1 MVETMTDFLEV
12 AIHYILYLRNLY
24 PRDTFS
30 KKKMYG
36 VPVWQNR
43 HPGVRGYVA
52 GLVGAAQRE
61 MKRVSLSDERSE
73 NQSEWSE
80 NELSERN
87 EMAPRA
93 NTSEAISLE
102 AVVGR
107 PRIPRAQRE
116 CLFESAV
123 GRASISASLSEA
135 KRRRRLERGAIE
147 RSEE

>member
-61 MKRVSLSDERSE
+61 MKRVSPSDERSE
-73 NQSEWSE
+73 NQSERS
-80 NELSERN
+80 
-87 EMAPRA
+87 EMAPHA
-93 NTSEAISLE
+93 NTSEASSLE
-102 AVVGR
+102 DVVGR

-116 CLFESAV
+116 YVPSPPWG
-123 GRASISASLSEA
+123 GRASVL
-135 KRRRRLERGAIE
+135 R
-147 RSEE
+147 